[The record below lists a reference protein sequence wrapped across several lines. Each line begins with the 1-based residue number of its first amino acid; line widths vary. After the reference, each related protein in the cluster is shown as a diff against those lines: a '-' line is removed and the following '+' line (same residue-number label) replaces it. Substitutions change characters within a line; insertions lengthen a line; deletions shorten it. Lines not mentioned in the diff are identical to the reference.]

1 MNKNFTK
8 NMFTTIMKAFYD
20 EIKEKRG
27 SMGNPNVVIYRY
39 SGTDVKFNPRK
50 ELRVDKKSI
59 TVNNMEIPYTD
70 IRGVNFYFD
79 KEQ

>member
-20 EIKEKRG
+20 EIKEKKG
-27 SMGNPNVVIYRY
+27 TMGDPNVVIYRY
-39 SGTDVKFNPRK
+39 NGADIKFNPRK
-50 ELRVDKKSI
+50 SMKVGKKDI
-59 TVNNMEIPYTD
+59 TVNDTVIPYTD

-79 KEQ
+79 KEM